1 MRSDRGVRRHI
12 SALGAACLAAAAAVA
27 SVGSAAAGDHDA
39 KREHAGP
46 LHRPGAPLLAV
57 VALAEQRVTIYD
69 AKGKILQA
77 PVSTGATGL
86 ETPAGI
92 YSVVQKKVE
101 HHSNIYE
108 DGSMPFMQR
117 ITWTGIALHGGVLP
131 GHPASHGCVRMPM
144 AFAQHLFGLTDL
156 GLRVIIV
163 REDVQPSD
171 IRHPLLFKPN
181 AAHSPLSPVT
191 QSLFR
196 PSAREQGADRR
207 GQRTANDAPLPGSA
221 RYLQVLKSVA
231 AAKSEQ
237 AGAAV
242 NKAVEAKAAAAR
254 IAAEVAPAART
265 LRAAEADAGK
275 ADTLVKSAE
284 RAFETATSSES
295 RRQAGQGK
303 ERALAKLAQAQ
314 AQLQSAKAQSQ
325 ARIDAA
331 GRASD
336 AAAAAEAAKQ
346 DALDAADAAA
356 RNTSPV
362 SVFISRKT
370 QRLYLRQGFQ
380 PVFEG
385 PIAIRDA
392 DKPIGTYIFT
402 ALSYRDDGAEVRW
415 SVVSMY
421 RNGNHAKPV
430 TQGEAG
436 GRKTEAAPADVVG
449 AMAALDRISIP
460 QVTRDRISRIVLPGS
475 SLIVSDEGAHIE
487 TGKDTDFVVLLSG
500 EPQGG
505 IKSRRREFEARP
517 RGDGYFGSPFGFRL
531 F

>member
-1 MRSDRGVRRHI
+1 MWRYIIV
-12 SALGAACLAAAAAVA
+12 LGAVGLAASTV
-27 SVGSAAAGDHDA
+27 VTGIGSADAAGERNA
-39 KREHAGP
+39 ARGQTGP
-46 LHRPGAPLLAV
+46 LHRPGAPMLAV

-69 AKGKILQA
+69 AEGKMLQA

-92 YSVVQKKVE
+92 FSVVQKKAE
-101 HHSNIYE
+101 HHSNIYQ

-131 GHPASHGCVRMPM
+131 GYPASHGCVRMPM
-144 AFAQHLFGLTDL
+144 EFAGRLFVLTDL

-163 REDVQPSD
+163 REDIEPTD

-181 AAHSPLSPVT
+181 AAHGPLGPVT

-196 PSAREQGADRR
+196 PSGGDQGA
-207 GQRTANDAPLPGSA
+207 QRFVNDIAPLPGSA
-221 RYLQVLKSVA
+221 RYLQVLKSIA
-231 AAKSEQ
+231 AAKSEE
-237 AGAAV
+237 AAV
-242 NKAVEAKAAAAR
+242 AANRAGEAKAAASR
-254 IAAEVAPAART
+254 
-265 LRAAEADAGK
+265 RAAEAAAAAKSLRSAEADASK
-275 ADTLVKSAE
+275 ADTLLKAAE
-284 RAFETATSSES
+284 RALETATSPQSVA
-295 RRQAGQGK
+295 QAGQAK
-303 ERALAKLAQAQ
+303 EKALAKLAQAQ
-314 AQLQSAKAQSQ
+314 TQLESAKAQSQ

-331 GRASD
+331 GRARD
-336 AAAAAEAAKQ
+336 AAAAAEAARE
-346 DALDAADAAA
+346 DALESADEAA
-356 RNTSPV
+356 RKMSPV

-370 QRLYLRQGFQ
+370 QRLYVRQGFQ

-392 DKPIGTYIFT
+392 DKPIGTYVFT
-402 ALSYRDDGAEVRW
+402 ARSYRNDGAEVRW

-421 RNGNHAKPV
+421 KNESDAKSV
-430 TQGEAG
+430 TQGQAAREA
-436 GRKTEAAPADVVG
+436 EAAPADVVG

-460 QVTRDRISRIVLPGS
+460 QEARERISEIVLPGS

-517 RGDGYFGSPFGFRL
+517 RGDGYFSFGSPFGFRL

>member
-1 MRSDRGVRRHI
+1 MRSDRGVGRYI
-12 SALGAACLAAAAAVA
+12 SVLGAVGLAASTVITGIG
-27 SVGSAAAGDHDA
+27 SVAAAGERDA
-39 KREHAGP
+39 KREQAGS
-46 LHRPGAPLLAV
+46 LHRPGAPMLAV

-69 AKGKILQA
+69 AEGMILQA
-77 PVSTGATGL
+77 PVSTGTTGL

-92 YSVVQKKVE
+92 YSVVQKKAE

-131 GHPASHGCVRMPM
+131 GYPASHGCVRMPM
-144 AFAQHLFGLTDL
+144 EIAQHLFGMTDL

-163 REDVQPSD
+163 REDIEPTD

-181 AAHSPLSPVT
+181 AAHVPLAPVT

-196 PSAREQGADRR
+196 PSGRDQGA
-207 GQRTANDAPLPGSA
+207 QRIANDIAPLPGSA
-221 RYLQVLKSVA
+221 RYLQVLKSIA
-231 AAKSEQ
+231 AAKSQE
-237 AGAAV
+237 
-242 NKAVEAKAAAAR
+242 AAAA
-254 IAAEVAPAART
+254 ASKAGEAKSAAAR
-265 LRAAEADAGK
+265 RAAEAAAAAKSLRTAEADASK
-275 ADTLVKSAE
+275 ADTLLKAAE
-284 RAFETATSSES
+284 RALETATSPQSLA
-295 RRQAGQGK
+295 QAGQAK
-303 ERALAKLAQAQ
+303 EKAVAKLAQAQ
-314 AQLQSAKAQSQ
+314 AQLESAKAQSQ

-331 GRASD
+331 GRARD
-336 AAAAAEAAKQ
+336 AAAAAEAAKE
-346 DALDAADAAA
+346 DALEAANGAV
-356 RNTSPV
+356 RKMSPI

-370 QRLYLRQGFQ
+370 QRLYVRQGFQ

-392 DKPIGTYIFT
+392 DKPIGTYVFT
-402 ALSYRDDGAEVRW
+402 ARSYRNDGAEVRW

-421 RNGNHAKPV
+421 KNENDTKPV
-430 TQGEAG
+430 TQGQAA
-436 GRKTEAAPADVVG
+436 RKAEAAPADVVG
-449 AMAALDRISIP
+449 AMATLDRIGIAP
-460 QVTRDRISRIVLPGS
+460 EARERISEIILPGS

-505 IKSRRREFEARP
+505 IKSRRREFGARP
-517 RGDGYFGSPFGFRL
+517 RGDGYFFGSPFGFRL